1 MKLNKSFEQA
11 TYVITMLALQEGH
24 RPVKS
29 HVLSQIL
36 QVSDSYLKK
45 VLMKLSKAGLVVS
58 SASKTGGYQLAK
70 PVENITLKDIFFALE
85 LQADVLDFKHVAHQI
100 YEDEKHVRQV
110 EELVRGTLESGLGAF
125 YDRLDTLKI
134 ADLLRPDAYEN
145 GAIDWI
151 AKVEQES

>member
-11 TYVITMLALQEGH
+11 TYVLTMLALQEGH

-45 VLMKLSKAGLVVS
+45 VLIKLAKAGLIVS

-70 PVENITLKDIFFALE
+70 SVDDISLKDIFFALD
-85 LQADVLDFKHVAHQI
+85 LQGDVLDFKHVAHQI
-100 YEDEKHVRQV
+100 YEDEQHVQQV
-110 EELVRGTLESGLGAF
+110 ENLVKGTLESGLGAF

-134 ADLLRPDAYEN
+134 ADLLHPEAYEN
-145 GAIDWI
+145 GAIDWV
-151 AKVEQES
+151 KKTEEN